1 MADGDDRQATFGSDG
16 SLRPTRRRTRPA
28 TTTSAR
34 RRSRTRPTAGTA
46 GTSSPA
52 SSRRRC
58 AAPTRRSRGARGSW
72 PARLRLEPLGPPEPL
87 RRRRPP
93 GWQRRGPL
101 TIERYEELATERWE
115 PAEWKGRLCAIH
127 AALAAARARST
138 REASNADAYFSAVAE
153 VRAEAHERDE
163 EPAHD
168 FPVGDLEPEGQFDAI
183 FDGHTGEGARRDRG
197 THFFKTHGAR
207 VGPEGE
213 DDQSARWERL
223 ALLLDDETDYSPADL
238 DRARSNRWTPKTRGA
253 SRRRSPDGTTPTRRL
268 VRTPTPRRLRA
279 TRTQPPTTTI
289 PIGAVRS
296 PTSLSSLGRSPR
308 RHLTA
313 YPILE
318 PPAARPQRARRARR
332 ERPSIVGSPD
342 ARAAGWR
349 AVVRRRCVDTR
360 FR

>member
-16 SLRPTRRRTRPA
+16 SLETDTTPDA
-28 TTTSAR
+28 TGDNDFGEAKEPNETDGGYSRYVVSSLLQKAV
-34 RRSRTRPTAGTA
+34 RRSDEEIAAWAAWELARSGYAWNLWDRLNLYVVEDLRAGSDVA
-46 GTSSPA
+46 
-52 SSRRRC
+52 
-58 AAPTRRSRGARGSW
+58 
-72 PARLRLEPLGPPEPL
+72 
-87 RRRRPP
+87 
-93 GWQRRGPL
+93 L

-238 DRARSNRWTPKTRGA
+238 DRALEPVDPEDPWGEPATESGRDYTDETTGADTDTETTEGDADTAPHDDDDSDRSG
-253 SRRRSPDGTTPTRRL
+253 
-268 VRTPTPRRLRA
+268 
-279 TRTQPPTTTI
+279 
-289 PIGAVRS
+289 
-296 PTSLSSLGRSPR
+296 SLSDFS
-308 RHLTA
+308 
-313 YPILE
+313 E
-318 PPAARPQRARRARR
+318 
-332 ERPSIVGSPD
+332 
-342 ARAAGWR
+342 
-349 AVVRRRCVDTR
+349 
-360 FR
+360 